1 MTLEVDPLA
10 NGSLV
15 ALDRRWRR
23 TLMIA
28 GVLAVVALVAAV
40 AAGTPIVG
48 LCITLGL
55 LLGAWNGHRL
65 HSSAGTVFTGG
76 ELQKKALAASG
87 MRRLGY
93 VTFVVILL
101 AVALRPYGWTVV
113 IGLALFQAVLVAN
126 TAGLLLQEVRRQ

>member
-1 MTLEVDPLA
+1 MTNTGLP
-10 NGSLV
+10 

-23 TLMIA
+23 TLVIA
-28 GVLAVVALVAAV
+28 TALAVVAVVAAV
-40 AAGTPIVG
+40 AAGAPTVG
-48 LCITLGL
+48 ACITLGL
-55 LLGAWNGHRL
+55 LLGAWNGHRV
-65 HSSAGTVFTGG
+65 HSSAGVVFAGG
-76 ELQKKALAASG
+76 ELHKRALAASG

-113 IGLALFQAVLVAN
+113 IGLALFQFVLVAN